1 MEPVNQIAGIEF
13 TPESIVIGYMRV
25 PRDVRK
31 NGLIWQH
38 QVQVPLGSDYEDEIS
53 TLLDAATALLADVL
67 DDEDRAEPIDP
78 PTEEEDEDDD

>member
-1 MEPVNQIAGIEF
+1 MEPMNQVAGIEF
-13 TPESIVIGYMRV
+13 TPEGVVIGYMRM

-38 QVQVPLGSDYEDEIS
+38 QVQVPNGSDYDDEIEAL
-53 TLLDAATALLADVL
+53 TEAAHALLVDVL

-78 PTEEEDEDDD
+78 PTEEEDEDDE